1 MTTVSTAVERLFS
14 AIESRDLRLL
24 RDACVPE
31 VSWRNVPE
39 SPVVGV
45 DAVCSLI
52 GTVTLPAEEV
62 RWEIERLSWSGRRAH
77 VERLDRFR
85 IFGEWHEVWCH
96 GVLLFAPDGRL
107 VSLDDYVDLAEWRS
121 RIGPV
126 LGRIAARGASV
137 VLSDLK
143 HRPGSALERLGSV
156 LSPEVVFESNVPVPG
171 GRIEGWGAVVDALE
185 VGPVDAA
192 ALCDRLEPDSMVVNS
207 SEWTARSSGA
217 DGRTI
222 TVTLATS
229 GGRVT
234 KCVAAAL

>member
-1 MTTVSTAVERLFS
+1 MTTTSTEVERLFS

-62 RWEIERLSWSGRRAH
+62 RWEIERLSVSDGRAH

-96 GVLLFAPDGRL
+96 GVLSFAPDGRL
-107 VSLDDYVDLAEWRS
+107 VSLDDYVDLVEWRS

-126 LGRIAARGASV
+126 LGRLATRDAASV
-137 VLSDLK
+137 YADVSS
-143 HRPGSALERLGSV
+143 RSGSAMERIGAL
-156 LSPEVVFESNVPVPG
+156 LSPDVVLDV
-171 GRIEGWGAVVDALE
+171 
-185 VGPVDAA
+185 
-192 ALCDRLEPDSMVVNS
+192 
-207 SEWTARSSGA
+207 RSSGA
-217 DGRTI
+217 LVRRSGWCAVVDEFDQGALNVDSFIGGDDAASLELDADGWSVKSLSVDGRSVEARTF
-222 TVTLATS
+222 VVA
-229 GGRVT
+229 GRVEG
-234 KCVAAAL
+234 CSLLIE

>member
-1 MTTVSTAVERLFS
+1 VTTTSTEVERLFS

-62 RWEIERLSWSGRRAH
+62 RWEIERLSVSDGRAH

-96 GVLLFAPDGRL
+96 GVLSFASDGRL

-126 LGRIAARGASV
+126 LGRVAARDSASV
-137 VLSDLK
+137 FADLSS
-143 HRPGSALERLGSV
+143 RSGSALERLGAI
-156 LSPEVVFESNVPVPG
+156 LSPDVVLDVRSAGAMV
-171 GRIEGWGAVVDALE
+171 RRSGWCAVVDELEQGWLDIGAL
-185 VGPVDAA
+185 VGGVGGAEAKSDMDGWRVEAPTIDGRV
-192 ALCDRLEPDSMVVNS
+192 
-207 SEWTARSSGA
+207 SGA
-217 DGRTI
+217 RWS
-222 TVTLATS
+222 VVA
-229 GGRVT
+229 GRVGA
-234 KCVAAAL
+234 CSIRVR

>member
-1 MTTVSTAVERLFS
+1 MTSVSTAVERLFS

-126 LGRIAARGASV
+126 LGRLAVRDAASV
-137 VLSDLK
+137 YADLSS
-143 HRPGSALERLGSV
+143 RSGSAMERLGAF
-156 LSPEVVFESNVPVPG
+156 LSPEVVLDVQSPG
-171 GRIEGWGAVVDALE
+171 ALGRRSGWCAVVDEFDRGALN
-185 VGPVDAA
+185 VDAFIGGDDSA
-192 ALCDRLEPDSMVVNS
+192 SLELD
-207 SEWTARSSGA
+207 A
-217 DGRTI
+217 DGWSVKSISIDGRS
-222 TVTLATS
+222 VEARALVVA
-229 GGRVT
+229 GRVES
-234 KCVAAAL
+234 CSLRIE